1 MDKRV
6 VPIIERFPD
15 RWARIRSLADTS
27 DRFGELCRDYA
38 DAVAAQRYWQGR
50 EEPEAP
56 ERAKDYGE
64 IVPELEAEISR
75 VLSLGYSTGSQGR
88 G

>member
-6 VPIIERFPD
+6 VSVIERFPD
-15 RWARIRSLADTS
+15 HWARIRSLADTS

-38 DAVAAQRYWQGR
+38 EAVAAQRHWQGR
-50 EEPEAP
+50 EEPEAS

-64 IVPELEAEISR
+64 IVSELEAEISR
-75 VLSLGYSTGSQGR
+75 VLSFGYCTGPQRSG
-88 G
+88 